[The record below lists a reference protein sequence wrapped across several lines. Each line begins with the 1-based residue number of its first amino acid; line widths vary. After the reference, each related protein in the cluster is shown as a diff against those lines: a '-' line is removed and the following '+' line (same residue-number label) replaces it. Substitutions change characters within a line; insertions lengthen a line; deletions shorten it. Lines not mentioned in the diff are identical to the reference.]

1 MENMKKETLLATLG
15 SSPDDH
21 HGVVNLPT
29 YKASTILFPTYDA
42 FMAAEMGQWP
52 TPIYGRY
59 GTPSTMALEE
69 ALSQVDGAEKAIVTS
84 SGLAAIIVVLMAH
97 LSAGDHVLMVDS
109 VYGSTRR
116 FCDLDLKRMG
126 IEIEY
131 YDPAIGAGIDKLIKA
146 NTKLV
151 FVESPGSLT
160 FEVQDIPAIAKAAHA
175 KGVLVVA
182 DSTWG
187 ASLYFRAFEKGVDIN
202 IQSATKYISGHSDLV
217 MGVITC
223 KGEHYKRLAQTYKN
237 LGMTPS
243 GDNCFLA
250 LRGLRSLAVRLKH
263 HYENAMIVA
272 KWLQTRPEVEEVL
285 YPALPGARG
294 HDIWKRDFEGACSLF
309 GFILKPV
316 DERKIAAMFDGMELF
331 GMGYSWGGYE
341 SLMVPVKA
349 HFTRAVLKWD
359 EKKPL
364 IRIHVGL
371 EDVDDLIADLEAGFK
386 RLKS

>member
-1 MENMKKETLLATLG
+1 MKKETLLATLG

-29 YKASTILFPTYDA
+29 YRASTILFPTYDA
-42 FMAAEMGQWP
+42 FIAADNGNWP

-69 ALSQVDGAEKAIVTS
+69 ALAEVDNAEKAIVTS
-84 SGLAAIIVVLMAH
+84 SGLAAIVVVLMAH
-97 LSAGDHVLMVDS
+97 LKSGDHLLMPDN

-116 FCDLDLKRMG
+116 FCDGELTRLGVKV
-126 IEIEY
+126 EY
-131 YDPAIGAGIDKLIKA
+131 YDPLVGAGISALIKD
-146 NTKLV
+146 NTQLV
-151 FVESPGSLT
+151 FVETPGSLT
-160 FEVQDIPAIAKAAHA
+160 FEMQDIPAIAAAAHA
-175 KGVLVVA
+175 KNVLVAA

-223 KGEHYKRLAQTYKN
+223 KSEHYKRIAQTYKN

-243 GDNCFLA
+243 GENCFLA
-250 LRGLRSLAVRLKH
+250 LRGLRSLAVRLSR
-263 HYENAMIVA
+263 HYENALKVA
-272 KWLQTRPEVEEVL
+272 KWLKTQPEVNEIF
-285 YPALPGARG
+285 YPALEGSAG
-294 HDIWKRDFEGACSLF
+294 HELWKRDFLGACSLF
-309 GFILKPV
+309 AFTVKTT
-316 DERKIAAMFDGMELF
+316 DERKVAALFDGLELF

-341 SLMVPVKA
+341 SLLVPVQIHKCRTA
-349 HFTRAVLKWD
+349 TKWTH
-359 EKKPL
+359 EGTL

-371 EDVDDLIADLEAGFK
+371 EDVDDIIADLKAGFK
-386 RLKS
+386 RLGI

>member
-1 MENMKKETLLATLG
+1 MKKETLLATLG

-29 YKASTILFPTYDA
+29 YRASTILFSSYED
-42 FMAAEMGQWP
+42 FMAADTGSWP

-69 ALSQVDGAEKAIVTS
+69 ALAQVDGAEKAIVTS
-84 SGLAAIIVVLMAH
+84 SGLAAIVVVLLAY
-97 LSAGDHVLMVDS
+97 LKAGDHVLITDS

-116 FCDLDLKRMG
+116 FCDMELKRLG
-126 IEIEY
+126 VDIEY
-131 YDPAIGAGIDKLIKA
+131 YDPLIGGGIDKLIKQ

-151 FVESPGSLT
+151 FVECPGSLT
-160 FEVQDIPAIAKAAHA
+160 FEMQDVTAIAKAAHA
-175 KGVLVVA
+175 KGVLVA
-182 DSTWG
+182 SDSTWG

-223 KGEHYKRLAQTYKN
+223 SNEHYKRIHQTYKN
-237 LGMTPS
+237 LGFTPS

-250 LRGLRSLAVRLKH
+250 LRGLRSLAVRLSR
-263 HYENAMIVA
+263 HYENAMKVA
-272 KWLQTRPEVEEVL
+272 EWLQKQPEISEVI

-294 HDIWKRDFEGACSLF
+294 HDIWKRDFLGACSLF
-309 GFILKPV
+309 GFVLKTT
-316 DERKIAAMFDGMELF
+316 DEKAVARMFNGFELL

-341 SLMVPVKA
+341 SLCVPVNLGKGRTA
-349 HFTRAVLKWD
+349 TTWD
-359 EKKPL
+359 TPGTL
-364 IRIHVGL
+364 VRLHVGL
-371 EDVDDLIADLEAGFK
+371 EHVDDIIADLQGGLK
-386 RLKS
+386 RLHG

>member
-1 MENMKKETLLATLG
+1 MTMKKETLLATLG

-29 YKASTILFPTYDA
+29 YRASTILFPTYDA
-42 FMAAEMGQWP
+42 FIAADNGAWP

-69 ALSQVDGAEKAIVTS
+69 AISQVDGSEKAIVTS
-84 SGLAAIIVVLMAH
+84 SGLAAIVTVLLAY
-97 LSAGDHVLMVDS
+97 SKTGEHVLIPDN

-116 FCDLDLKRMG
+116 FCDMELKRLG
-126 IEIEY
+126 VDVEY
-131 YDPAIGAGIDKLIKA
+131 YDPLVGANISKLIKD
-146 NTKLV
+146 NTRLV
-151 FVESPGSLT
+151 FVETPGSLT
-160 FEVQDIPAIAKAAHA
+160 FEMQDIPAIAAAAHA
-175 KGVLVVA
+175 KNVLVVS

-223 KGEHYKRLAQTYKN
+223 SGEHYKRLSQTYKN

-250 LRGLRSLAVRLKH
+250 LRGLRSLAVRLSR
-263 HYENAMIVA
+263 HYENAMKVA
-272 KWLQTRPEVEEVL
+272 TWLKAQPEVHEVL
-285 YPALPGARG
+285 YPALPGAPG
-294 HDIWKRDFEGACSLF
+294 HDLWKRDFLGACSLF
-309 GFILKPV
+309 GVVLKTE
-316 DERKIAAMFDGMELF
+316 DSRKVAAMFDGFELF

-341 SLMVPVKA
+341 SLAVPVQLGKGRTA
-349 HFTRAVLKWD
+349 TEWKY
-359 EKKPL
+359 PGTL

-371 EDVDDLIADLEAGFK
+371 EDVDDIIADLAAGLK
-386 RLKS
+386 RLNA